1 MEIICIY
8 FSVLAILLFTAGLGV
23 KCKQERDG
31 YVCMAFI
38 WPIVLP
44 VDDMRIAGL
53 DPYLFTDRLLS
64 SAGQRGIVSAY
75 SKE

>member
-1 MEIICIY
+1 
-8 FSVLAILLFTAGLGV
+8 
-23 KCKQERDG
+23 
-31 YVCMAFI
+31 MAFI
-38 WPIVLP
+38 WIIVLP